1 MNILHRAHVLYRFH
15 RRALHRRLVA
25 SMRAKPY
32 SPRIYVGKPEVEFD
46 ERSSIDR
53 FRRETGR

>member
-1 MNILHRAHVLYRFH
+1 VNLFHTARVLYRCQ

-25 SMRAKPY
+25 SMRRKGPFIRVHEKPC
-32 SPRIYVGKPEVEFD
+32 FD

-53 FRRETGR
+53 FRRESGTR